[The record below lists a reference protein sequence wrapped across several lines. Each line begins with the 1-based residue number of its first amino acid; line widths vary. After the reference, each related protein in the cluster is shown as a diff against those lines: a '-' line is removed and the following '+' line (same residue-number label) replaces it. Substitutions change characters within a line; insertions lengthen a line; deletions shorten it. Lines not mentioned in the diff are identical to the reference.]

1 MRLTAMTQTLAVCR
15 LSPEAPM
22 PDWLTRG
29 WHNVT
34 RTAEELSVVCE
45 ADIVPS
51 GIEQESPWRGF
62 QVAGPIAFSE
72 IGVLASICQ
81 PLAAANISIF
91 AISTFDTDYLL
102 VKSADFSRATEAL
115 KLAGHQV
122 LSGGA

>member
-1 MRLTAMTQTLAVCR
+1 MRLKAMTQTLAVCR

-29 WHNVT
+29 WHSVT

-45 ADIVPS
+45 ADLVPS

-122 LSGGA
+122 LSGGT